1 MIYNIRKI
9 FTILSVM
16 FLGGVL
22 VYNCE
27 PEPDSLGEQLFLNG
41 AAEGVESSYDL
52 IAYNIN
58 NNDTIR
64 TDAYKLLNLISPG
77 STASTAV
84 LGAFDENQFGKQK
97 ASYFTQVRLPS
108 YNPDFGTNAVV
119 DSVVLVIKPIYR
131 ADSLVATTT
140 DENYI
145 YPDGNINA
153 KKVVSTYP
161 VAKFGK
167 AKKNLTL
174 QVYEVKDFMN
184 GYNDIVYSNKDFATY
199 TTLLGSKEIKNGNVS
214 SVSITKDSDNSQIFP
229 STISLLTPAPGLRIQ
244 LSPSI
249 FQSKIIDKKGQP
261 ELSDL
266 SNFIRHFK
274 GLKVSVA
281 EDDGYL
287 FSFTPDDMELIMYYK
302 NDKLVDG
309 VNTRPQTKYDF
320 TIKGT
325 NMRSGFYEYNRSGAA
340 VQAYANPNS
349 VTGDAKL
356 FAQGMGG
363 NSIGIKFKKEEI
375 DRLKEK
381 YQNDKAAIIS
391 AKIRI
396 YTDKLAWSNPYPKPS
411 VKDFTIVQRDKDS
424 DGKETTAFT
433 TDYTSLGALFIPI
446 RAYDTD
452 KNPAYYEFTVTKSL
466 KDIVEST
473 DTYKDYKDKY
483 FKIDLAQFTPSPSS
497 SIAGYKYTTRAFS
510 TGRAVFIGS
519 DPTNAEDDTTVTP
532 NEIKLRVTFG
542 TKK

>member
-16 FLGGVL
+16 VLGGVL

-41 AAEGVESSYDL
+41 AAEGAETSYDL

-64 TDAYKLLNLISPG
+64 TDAFKLLNFISSG
-77 STASTAV
+77 STSSTAV

-97 ASYFTQVRLPS
+97 ASYFTQVRLAS

-119 DSVVLVIKPIYR
+119 DSVVLVLKPIYR
-131 ADSLVATTT
+131 SDSLVATTT

-161 VAKFGK
+161 VTKFGK

-174 QVYEVKDFMN
+174 EVYEVKDFMN
-184 GYNDIVYSNKDFATY
+184 GYNDIVYSNKNFQTY
-199 TTLLGSKEIKNGNVS
+199 SPLLGSKEIKNGNVS

-229 STISLLTPAPGLRIQ
+229 STISLATPAPSLRIQ

-274 GLKVSVA
+274 GLKISVA

-287 FSFTPDDMELIMYYK
+287 FQFTPDDMELIMYYK

-325 NMRSGFYEYNRSGAA
+325 NMHSGYYEYNRAGAKINN
-340 VQAYANPNS
+340 Y
-349 VTGDAKL
+349 TGNTSIGDKKL
-356 FAQGMGG
+356 YAQGMGG

-375 DRLKEK
+375 DKLRAL

-396 YTDKLAWSNPYPKPS
+396 YTDKSEWSNPYAKPT
-411 VKDFTIVQRDKDS
+411 DFTIVQRDKDS
-424 DGKETTAFT
+424 SGKETTAFT
-433 TDYTSLGALFIPI
+433 TDYTSLGALFIPL
-446 RAYDTD
+446 RAYDLD
-452 KNPAYYEFTVTKSL
+452 KNPAYYDFTVTKSL

-473 DTYKDYKDKY
+473 ATYDDYKNKY
-483 FKIDLAQFTPSPSS
+483 FKIDLAQFAPNSS
-497 SIAGYKYTTRAFS
+497 GTIAGYNYTTRAFS
-510 TGRAVFIGS
+510 MGRAVFVGS
-519 DPTNAEDDTTVTP
+519 DPTNAENDTTVTP